1 MLEKIKQLINKRQE
15 AYTAFRE
22 AYDKACEDFSNE
34 LMKVL
39 PYENQYVKIQS
50 SLYSFIKYI
59 KVIEIFKHGDEIII
73 RGYGFHSE
81 FTEYADATYAIWDYM
96 CSHEFKIDEIEK
108 EISSI
113 SIITEKEFTEAFRQM
128 INQMQDVHF
137 ATITDDTH

>member
-15 AYTAFRE
+15 AYVTFRE

-34 LMKVL
+34 LMKIL

-50 SLYSFIKYI
+50 SLYGFTKYI
-59 KVIEIFKHGDEIII
+59 KVIETFKHGDEIII

-81 FTEYADATYAIWDYM
+81 FTEYVDATYAIWDYM
-96 CSHEFKIDEIEK
+96 CSHKLKIDEIEK

-113 SIITEKEFTEAFRQM
+113 SIITKKEFTEAFQQM
-128 INQMQDVHF
+128 INQMQDVHL
-137 ATITDDTH
+137 AITTDNSY

>member
-50 SLYSFIKYI
+50 SLCSFIKYI

-96 CSHEFKIDEIEK
+96 CSHELKIDEIEK

-113 SIITEKEFTEAFRQM
+113 SIITEKEFTEAFQQM

>member
-1 MLEKIKQLINKRQE
+1 MLEEIKQLINKRQE

-113 SIITEKEFTEAFRQM
+113 SIITEKEFTEAFQQM

>member
-39 PYENQYVKIQS
+39 PYESQYVKIQS
-50 SLYSFIKYI
+50 SLYGFIKYI

-96 CSHEFKIDEIEK
+96 CSHELKIDEIEK

-113 SIITEKEFTEAFRQM
+113 SIITEKEFTEAFQQM
-128 INQMQDVHF
+128 INQMQDVHL

>member
-137 ATITDDTH
+137 ATITNDTH